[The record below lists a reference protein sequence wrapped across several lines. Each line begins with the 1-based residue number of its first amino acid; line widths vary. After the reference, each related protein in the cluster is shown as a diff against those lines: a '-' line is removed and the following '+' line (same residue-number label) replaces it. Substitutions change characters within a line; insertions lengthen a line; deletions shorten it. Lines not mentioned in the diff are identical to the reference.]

1 MILPL
6 GDAPNPRGIPFVN
19 YGLILANVAVYL
31 FLTLPLSNT
40 PVDPRDPL
48 LPQYVTLVTRQ
59 LPPHVPV
66 QAVLQQLSAYDL
78 FIFRHGFRPAAPHL
92 ATLFC
97 ALFLHA
103 GFMHL
108 FGNMLILWIYGDNV
122 EFRLGRL
129 GYLLAYLASGV
140 VATGFFT
147 LFALGSPMP
156 LIGASGA
163 ISGVLGFYFRWF
175 PHNKVRLLVFF
186 FPFLF
191 NVIVVSARIVLGFY
205 LVIDNLLPFLLNG
218 GTAAGVAYGAHIG
231 GFLLGL
237 TTAWMLDHR
246 ALRMHPAEYRGIAT
260 PLDAGAAPG
269 STIRQLLADNRFRE
283 AAATYFALDPTAT
296 RGAVAAA
303 DLLALADW
311 LRHAGNAP
319 AALLLYQRLLRD
331 FPTGPGA
338 AAAHVGAGL
347 VQLESLG
354 QPTPA
359 YQHFLD
365 ALDLDP
371 APDTAAQARAA
382 LEAIAARQ
390 KLQLGRP
397 RLR

>member
-1 MILPL
+1 M
-6 GDAPNPRGIPFVN
+6 
-19 YGLILANVAVYL
+19 
-31 FLTLPLSNT
+31 
-40 PVDPRDPL
+40 
-48 LPQYVTLVTRQ
+48 
-59 LPPHVPV
+59 
-66 QAVLQQLSAYDL
+66 
-78 FIFRHGFRPAAPHL
+78 
-92 ATLFC
+92 
-97 ALFLHA
+97 
-103 GFMHL
+103 
-108 FGNMLILWIYGDNV
+108 
-122 EFRLGRL
+122 
-129 GYLLAYLASGV
+129 
-140 VATGFFT
+140 
-147 LFALGSPMP
+147 
-156 LIGASGA
+156 IGASGA
-163 ISGVLGFYFRWF
+163 ISGVLGLLLRLV
-175 PHNKVRLLVFF
+175 PDNVVRVLVLF
-186 FPFLF
+186 FPFLVR
-191 NVIVVSARIVLGFY
+191 VIGDSRRASCSAFY